1 MSEFEVTLFLI
12 LAVYIPIT
20 LFVLGIV
27 LLIIGIYLKS
37 KKLLVY
43 KKLFIIGGICLAV
56 FLIIFLVI
64 PFTMGLIG
72 VGPGL
77 SD

>member
-1 MSEFEVTLFLI
+1 MSEFEVTLFLS
-12 LAVYIPIT
+12 LTVYIPIM
-20 LFVLGIV
+20 LFILGIV

-37 KKLLVY
+37 KKSLVY

-56 FLIIFLVI
+56 FLIIYLGIV
-64 PFTMGLIG
+64 FTMGLIG

>member
-1 MSEFEVTLFLI
+1 MSEFEVTLFLS
-12 LAVYIPIT
+12 LTVYIPIM
-20 LFVLGIV
+20 LFILGIV

-37 KKLLVY
+37 KKSLVY

-56 FLIIFLVI
+56 FLIIFLVM
-64 PFTMGLIG
+64 PVTMGLIG